1 MTDVRDG
8 DILLRPFTDDDIP
21 AITSACQDAE
31 IQRWTS
37 VPSPYTEDDAR
48 SYIDRLPDARAI
60 VDAGTGEL
68 FGSVH
73 WRLVDQGNVQM
84 GYWVK
89 PEARGRGIASRALRL
104 LSEWAVAEV
113 PTARVQLLTEP
124 ENVASQRVAENAGF
138 RRECVLR
145 SYLVV
150 RGRRRDGVM
159 FSLLAEDL

>member
-1 MTDVRDG
+1 VTKLRQG
-8 DILLRPFTDDDIP
+8 DILLRPFTHGDAP
-21 AITSACQDAE
+21 AITAACQDGE

-37 VPSPYTEDDAR
+37 VPTPYTEDDAR
-48 SYIDRLPDARAI
+48 SYIERFPDARAI
-60 VDAGTGEL
+60 VHADTGEF

-104 LSEWAVAEV
+104 LSEWAVAKV
-113 PTARVQLLTEP
+113 PTERVQLLTEP
-124 ENVASQRVAENAGF
+124 ENAASQRVAENAGF

-150 RGRRRDGVM
+150 RGNRRDGVM
-159 FSLLAEDL
+159 FSLLAEEL